1 MTFRKA
7 TGRDRELHL
16 SRLSN
21 LMVQKTSHLSSM
33 SSIGMGGI
41 SCCCH
46 LRLSYS
52 LHCSRSLADS
62 FVPQTAVPFVILFAQ
77 ASALSHVPAVPPVTS
92 RGMSCDGIVATIYD
106 HLSSYIHRSLASNK
120 EKAWRLET
128 SNGLS
133 RNGYGSI

>member
-33 SSIGMGGI
+33 SSSGMGGI

-77 ASALSHVPAVPPVTS
+77 ASALSNVPAAVPPVTS
-92 RGMSCDGIVATIYD
+92 RGMSWDVIVAAIYVPTFTAVAGMRQLVQLND
-106 HLSSYIHRSLASNK
+106 RD
-120 EKAWRLET
+120 
-128 SNGLS
+128 
-133 RNGYGSI
+133 